1 MGHDLRTQFVNHM
14 ILHRLSPYTIK
25 NYLAAVKRLAKF
37 HNKSPDLINN
47 EQIQEYLLHLF
58 QECKLSWGSC
68 NVHLS
73 GLSYFYKNIL
83 QWDETNFKLPPRPRI
98 KKLPNILSIKEVKKL
113 FESTANLK
121 HRTLL
126 KTVYSAGLR
135 ISEVVRLE
143 PRHIE
148 SDPSRMMIRV
158 EQGKGKKDRYT
169 VLSSHLLDELRV
181 YWQKYKPGKWIFPGY
196 DKEKHIGYS
205 GASSAYDIAKKK
217 PA

>member
-1 MGHDLRTQFVNHM
+1 MAKSLKTQFVNHM

-37 HNKSPDLINN
+37 HNKSPDLLNN
-47 EQIQEYLLHLF
+47 EQIQEYLLYLF

-73 GLSYFYKNIL
+73 GISYLYKNIL

-98 KKLPNILSIKEVKKL
+98 KKLPNILSIEEVKKI
-113 FESTANLK
+113 FESAANLK

-135 ISEVVRLE
+135 ISEVVKLE

-148 SDPSRMMIRV
+148 SDPSRMMIRI
-158 EQGKGKKDRYT
+158 EQGKGKKDRYPAFQNA
-169 VLSSHLLDELRV
+169 SHGRFCPTIV
-181 YWQKYKPGKWIFPGY
+181 NQI
-196 DKEKHIGYS
+196 IQ
-205 GASSAYDIAKKK
+205 
-217 PA
+217 